1 MNDEELND
9 DRYSTATIGGIFT
22 DALKPHADGEI
33 EQPEVWKICREGAR
47 HPGVPLDAAFVSA
60 AHLSSISIRTAL
72 TRRNRASSPGKTQT
86 LTVRRL
92 SSCWT
97 ERSIRFE
104 VRSRFR

>member
-1 MNDEELND
+1 MRFFWGHIDLYRSAGECHELCV
-9 DRYSTATIGGIFT
+9 SGQAQ
-22 DALKPHADGEI
+22 I
-33 EQPEVWKICREGAR
+33 EQPEVWKFCREGAR
-47 HPGVPLDAAFVSA
+47 HPGIPLDAAFVSA
-60 AHLSSISIRTAL
+60 AHLSSISTRTAL

-97 ERSIRFE
+97 ERSIGFE